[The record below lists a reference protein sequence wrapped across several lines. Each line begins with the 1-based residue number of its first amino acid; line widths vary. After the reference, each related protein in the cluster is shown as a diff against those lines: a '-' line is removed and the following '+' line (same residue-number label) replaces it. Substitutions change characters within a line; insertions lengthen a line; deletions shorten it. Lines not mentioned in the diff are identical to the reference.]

1 MSKIPK
7 NKYPYSGVIEYDYN
21 YDPKTTIII
30 NYYTSVDT
38 MIKTINN
45 IRSIGNEL
53 EIIVNNDKNGN
64 NSEKI
69 MKALSH
75 RNDRMVC
82 CNDLAEKEGYHHGAR
97 LSNSSDFLIFTQDDD
112 LAPPTNEWYL
122 DCIKEF
128 DNDPKLGMI
137 GLLKGG
143 FNYAQTDNV
152 TLKDKFDKVY
162 VSWLATG
169 PLMIRKDLY
178 FKIGG
183 WSKEYGQIG
192 ESDGGSDADMATKVI
207 LNGFKSML
215 LRVPSVKEWK
225 RRFKRGDGKSDK
237 EIKFGNQQRVNRI
250 TLNNKIYYEKYKDEW
265 NKIYNIVEKQN
276 AEIGLDIKNIL

>member
-1 MSKIPK
+1 MSKVPK
-7 NKYPYSGVIEYDYN
+7 NKYPYSGIIEYNYN
-21 YDPKTTIII
+21 YNPKTTMVI
-30 NYYTSVDT
+30 NYFTSVDT
-38 MIKTINN
+38 MINTINN
-45 IRSIGNEL
+45 IRSIGDEL
-53 EIIVNNDKNGN
+53 EIIVNNDKNGQGG
-64 NSEKI
+64 EKI
-69 MKALSH
+69 MKTLSH
-75 RNDRMVC
+75 RNDRMIS

-97 LSNSSDFLIFTQDDD
+97 LSNASDFLIFCQDDD

-143 FNYAQTDNV
+143 FNYSQPGNI
-152 TLKDKFDKVY
+152 TLNNEYNKIY

-192 ESDGGSDADMATKVI
+192 ECDGGSDADLATKVV
-207 LNGFKSML
+207 LMGYKSML
-215 LRVPSVKEWK
+215 LKTPAIKQWK
-225 RRFKRGDGKSDK
+225 RRFNRGDGKSEQ
-237 EIKFGNQQRVNRI
+237 EIKHGNKQRISRI
-250 TLNNKIYYEKYKDEW
+250 LLNNRLYFEKYQHNWDE
-265 NKIYNIVEKQN
+265 IYNTVKKHN
-276 AEIGLDIKNIL
+276 SEIGINI

>member
-1 MSKIPK
+1 MSKSPK
-7 NKYPYSGVIEYDYN
+7 NKYPYNGIIEYDYN
-21 YDPKTTIII
+21 YHPKTTIVI

-38 MIKTINN
+38 MINTINN

-53 EIIVNNDKNGN
+53 EIIVNNDKHGQ

-69 MKALSH
+69 MKALYH

-82 CNDLAEKEGYHHGAR
+82 CNDLAEKQGYHHGAR
-97 LSNSSDFLIFTQDDD
+97 LSNASDFIIFCQDDD
-112 LAPPTNEWYL
+112 LAPPTNQWYL

-128 DNDPKLGMI
+128 DNDPKLGII

-143 FNYAQTDNV
+143 FNYAQSDNI
-152 TLKDKFDKVY
+152 TLSDKFNKIY

-178 FKIGG
+178 FKVDG

-192 ESDGGSDADMATKVI
+192 ECDGGADADLATKV
-207 LNGFKSML
+207 LLMGYKSML
-215 LRVPSVKEWK
+215 LRTPAVKQWK
-225 RRFKRGDGKSDK
+225 RRFNRGDKKTPK
-237 EIKFGNQQRVNRI
+237 EIKFGNKQRIDRI
-250 TLNNKIYYEKYKDEW
+250 KINNQIYFEKFKDKWEKIF
-265 NKIYNIVEKQN
+265 KIVKKHNE
-276 AEIGLDIKNIL
+276 EIGIKI